1 MAGVDMRFQ
10 LWNFTNKTSADSG
23 ELLIKMNEKHS
34 DSTRLASTFGS
45 YGQLELVFHRKRGS
59 DLTPWNFSIWYANS
73 GEFDMYTILLH
84 EFGHCLGLDHSSN
97 GNDVMSGGY
106 SWHERF
112 GLYKND
118 VDDLQNVYSFF
129 NDNRLR
135 QLRSTNGGGSWSTVN
150 NNLTSHDHNDAR
162 TNLNPAVAP
171 TPNSGLYVLGY
182 SSLNQKPVYIR
193 GTRDTFM
200 TSQWF
205 VYGGQN
211 SILGPAFAS
220 DNNNNMLYAWVD
232 NDDDGTIKLVRS
244 TNHGYS
250 WFWTSTPADANTY
263 GTPALCWTEVDGES
277 TWILVW
283 SLLDRSD
290 RDNAGHLYASISTD
304 NGASWSSPTQ
314 LSSFYKVLS
323 GVSAAANED
332 NNIIVG
338 FSWAP
343 NSDTFKSS
351 MNKIRTFN
359 CKVEDGE
366 LNRKDTIY
374 GNETTRIQPALAY
387 DSNHN
392 RFVMAWRGQDFNTTL
407 NVMRKSPS
415 ATSWTS
421 KVHLGDKRS
430 HVAPALAYSRE
441 NNELVMWY
449 VFE

>member
-1 MAGVDMRFQ
+1 MVEPHTAEQF
-10 LWNFTNKTSADSG
+10 
-23 ELLIKMNEKHS
+23 
-34 DSTRLASTFGS
+34 
-45 YGQLELVFHRKRGS
+45 
-59 DLTPWNFSIWYANS
+59 
-73 GEFDMYTILLH
+73 
-84 EFGHCLGLDHSSN
+84 
-97 GNDVMSGGY
+97 
-106 SWHERF
+106 
-112 GLYKND
+112 
-118 VDDLQNVYSFF
+118 LQ
-129 NDNRLR
+129 
-135 QLRSTNGGGSWSTVN
+135 G
-150 NNLTSHDHNDAR
+150 
-162 TNLNPAVAP
+162 
-171 TPNSGLYVLGY
+171 
-182 SSLNQKPVYIR
+182 
-193 GTRDTFM
+193 
-200 TSQWF
+200 
-205 VYGGQN
+205 
-211 SILGPAFAS
+211 
-220 DNNNNMLYAWVD
+220 
-232 NDDDGTIKLVRS
+232 
-244 TNHGYS
+244 
-250 WFWTSTPADANTY
+250 
-263 GTPALCWTEVDGES
+263 AL
-277 TWILVW
+277 
-283 SLLDRSD
+283 
-290 RDNAGHLYASISTD
+290 
-304 NGASWSSPTQ
+304 
-314 LSSFYKVLS
+314 

-387 DSNHN
+387 DSNHY